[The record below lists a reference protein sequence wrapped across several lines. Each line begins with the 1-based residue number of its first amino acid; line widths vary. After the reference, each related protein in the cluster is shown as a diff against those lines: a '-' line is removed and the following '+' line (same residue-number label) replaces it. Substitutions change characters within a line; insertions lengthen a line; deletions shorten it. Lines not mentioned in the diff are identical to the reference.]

1 MRRPDSVGAPAFVA
15 TRKGPFVING
25 FPGLYFCKI
34 YRAYNT
40 VLSINIMYGR
50 LRALLEAIIMAIM
63 RASMICGFGLALR
76 KTIRSADHP
85 KHHPKD
91 HQRPS
96 VCSV

>member
-15 TRKGPFVING
+15 THKGPFVING

-50 LRALLEAIIMAIM
+50 LRALLE
-63 RASMICGFGLALR
+63 GNHYGYNEGLNDLWFL
-76 KTIRSADHP
+76 
-85 KHHPKD
+85 
-91 HQRPS
+91 
-96 VCSV
+96 VWL